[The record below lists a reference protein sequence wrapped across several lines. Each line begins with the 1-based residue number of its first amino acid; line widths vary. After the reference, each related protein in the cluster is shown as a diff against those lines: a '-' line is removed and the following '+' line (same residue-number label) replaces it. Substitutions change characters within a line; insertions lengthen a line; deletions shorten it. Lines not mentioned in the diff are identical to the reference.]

1 MCIHVFPHC
10 FGLGQMTCHGQLDT
24 SKHDISRSL
33 VSPCVWDLPSWYSE
47 MIQKENP
54 RNQQPQSGRTRPSR
68 PSWAT
73 KCLQTWTTPGKITK
87 EWLCRAQPK
96 LPTHNIGSENECFGW
111 FFNKEIDIRADQSR
125 PLPPSPLSAPPLF
138 VMIYML
144 LFCAPRMLCAHH
156 SLYCI
161 RLLVHFSPWSEHL
174 KGKDCLPF
182 SLIFPGSR
190 AESWCSTGQMEKGVM
205 RHSHLF
211 TSQKTCGDWHSLD
224 PEAFPMCQLAMQL
237 MDGPPS

>member
-1 MCIHVFPHC
+1 MFGTCPLGALRWCRKRIPGISIHSVAI
-10 FGLGQMTCHGQLDT
+10 LD
-24 SKHDISRSL
+24 HPAPAGPLNVCRH
-33 VSPCVWDLPSWYSE
+33 E
-47 MIQKENP
+47 
-54 RNQQPQSGRTRPSR
+54 QPQERPQKMALLS
-68 PSWAT
+68 PTQIANPQNW
-73 KCLQTWTTPGKITK
+73 
-87 EWLCRAQPK
+87 EWK
-96 LPTHNIGSENECFGW
+96 WMFW
-111 FFNKEIDIRADQSR
+111 VVFYKEIGIRADQPK
-125 PLPPSPLSAPPLF
+125 PLPSSPLSAPPLF

-161 RLLVHFSPWSEHL
+161 CLLVHFSPLSEHL

-190 AESWCSTGQMEKGVM
+190 AESWCSIGQMEKGVM

-211 TSQKTCGDWHSLD
+211 TLQKTCSGWHSLD

-237 MDGPPS
+237 RDGPPS

>member
-1 MCIHVFPHC
+1 MFGTCPLGTLRWYRKRIPGISIHS
-10 FGLGQMTCHGQLDT
+10 LAALD
-24 SKHDISRSL
+24 H
-33 VSPCVWDLPSWYSE
+33 P
-47 MIQKENP
+47 NP
-54 RNQQPQSGRTRPSR
+54 AGPLNVCRHEQPQERSRKNGSAELNPS
-68 PSWAT
+68 
-73 KCLQTWTTPGKITK
+73 C
-87 EWLCRAQPK
+87 QPTILGAK
-96 LPTHNIGSENECFGW
+96 MNVLGG
-111 FFNKEIDIRADQSR
+111 FFNKEIDIRADQPR
-125 PLPPSPLSAPPLF
+125 PLPPSPLSAPSLF

-161 RLLVHFSPWSEHL
+161 HLLVHFSPWSEHL